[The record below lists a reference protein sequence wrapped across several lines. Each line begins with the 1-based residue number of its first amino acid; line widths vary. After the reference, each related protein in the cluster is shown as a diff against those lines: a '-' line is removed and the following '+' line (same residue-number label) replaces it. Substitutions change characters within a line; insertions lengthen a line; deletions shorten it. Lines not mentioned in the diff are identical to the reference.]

1 MTVERNRWQLF
12 AAAVVAAVTV
22 SGAVVVI
29 ARSGDEPETEAAA
42 GESAAPTTATASGDA
57 PEVAW
62 TLDAAETFGRSF
74 AAFRDPRFGSEFDSS
89 EPGFV
94 DVGDTLIT
102 LIGLPDPRG
111 YSLDRSIMVGVD
123 AADGSERWRTPADN
137 LGGCAAE
144 PVNEKVICYSNG
156 ADGRSAIVSV
166 DVDSGAVTRTE
177 SDWMILALS
186 ASGDRIFVAEGNPED
201 DDVEVHAGTP
211 EDPDAFWTTRFD
223 VGAAW
228 EDAFGQMLK
237 TEHGVGVLELG
248 GDVVGFDLES
258 GRQTWTRGTEECAG
272 SAHITRPG
280 LVAMTHTDCGQG
292 RVVGAEV
299 VDARGRVIARG
310 DGESSVQFELDEP
323 SADVPLIVGDAA
335 YDRASGE
342 RRWTS
347 GELRD
352 GVVTAVA
359 GDVVLVQSS
368 ETGQVVGLDA
378 DTGEALWRQE
388 RDGDFGTPAVLDG
401 RSVIAVGADSLSATD
416 LRSGERE
423 WVMPFTAIVEED
435 RSYSGNPTL
444 GRADEV
450 LVYTSGRSMA
460 GLTAG

>member
-1 MTVERNRWQLF
+1 
-12 AAAVVAAVTV
+12 
-22 SGAVVVI
+22 
-29 ARSGDEPETEAAA
+29 
-42 GESAAPTTATASGDA
+42 
-57 PEVAW
+57 
-62 TLDAAETFGRSF
+62 
-74 AAFRDPRFGSEFDSS
+74 
-89 EPGFV
+89 
-94 DVGDTLIT
+94 
-102 LIGLPDPRG
+102 
-111 YSLDRSIMVGVD
+111 
-123 AADGSERWRTPADN
+123 
-137 LGGCAAE
+137 
-144 PVNEKVICYSNG
+144 
-156 ADGRSAIVSV
+156 
-166 DVDSGAVTRTE
+166 
-177 SDWMILALS
+177 
-186 ASGDRIFVAEGNPED
+186 
-201 DDVEVHAGTP
+201 
-211 EDPDAFWTTRFD
+211 
-223 VGAAW
+223 
-228 EDAFGQMLK
+228 
-237 TEHGVGVLELG
+237 
-248 GDVVGFDLES
+248 
-258 GRQTWTRGTEECAG
+258 
-272 SAHITRPG
+272 
-280 LVAMTHTDCGQG
+280 MTHTDCGQG